1 MTERE
6 ENVPSLE
13 KVLSEFDIHP
23 LSLESLDFEIVFL
36 NGSAPLS
43 LRRAL
48 SLSPEELTGPSLK
61 INIGEVAKTTQPKKH
76 GGDRRSSKEIA
87 QIRKQFKKKKDKLS
101 ARPPGEVLAAIA
113 ANPNKKAKWTSEGL
127 KGGNGDWI
135 APDENELRWWNWV
148 HGQKREGVRVED
160 WWGDPKNMVN
170 FLHAFFIMRC
180 RQGSLPPGVYDEF
193 VRKITSLVS
202 EDNEPLVANLRA
214 IAQRFSS

>member
-6 ENVPSLE
+6 ENEPSLE
-13 KVLSEFDIHP
+13 EVLSEFDIHP
-23 LSLESLDFEIVFL
+23 LSPESLDSGIAFL
-36 NGSAPLS
+36 NGSTPLS
-43 LRRAL
+43 LREAL
-48 SLSPEELTGPSLK
+48 PLSPEELMGPSLK
-61 INIGEVAKTTQPKKH
+61 IIMAVEDAATQPDKH
-76 GGDRRSSKEIA
+76 GGDRRSSREID
-87 QIRKQFKKKKDKLS
+87 QIRGQFEKERNRLW
-101 ARPPGEVLAAIA
+101 AVAPGRVLAAIA

-135 APDENELRWWNWV
+135 APDENESRWWNWV
-148 HGQKREGVRVED
+148 LGQKREGVRVED

-193 VRKITSLVS
+193 VRKITPLVS

-214 IAQRFSS
+214 IARRFSS